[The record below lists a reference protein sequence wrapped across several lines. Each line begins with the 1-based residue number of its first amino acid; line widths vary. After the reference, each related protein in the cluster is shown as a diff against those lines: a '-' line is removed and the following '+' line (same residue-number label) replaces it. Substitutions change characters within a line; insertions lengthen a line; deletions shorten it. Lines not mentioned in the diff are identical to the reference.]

1 MFGLVIAVLLSIPLT
16 IYAPNGHTGSFGMFV
31 ASRSGL
37 SFGWAFLVEL
47 SVDLVTYSLVL
58 FALFLILEK
67 VLRSLHI
74 LKDEDE

>member
-1 MFGLVIAVLLSIPLT
+1 
-16 IYAPNGHTGSFGMFV
+16 MFV